1 MGKQTGSRI
10 WRRAWVAAGV
20 IVGVLL
26 VGAVLAAAFAPFVY
40 AELMPRLE
48 PHVIVDPAPARIA
61 KGRMFDGYFVV
72 QDLGAGT
79 FAIGEP
85 RYYQQNYSYLIIG
98 TKRAL
103 MFDSGSGTR
112 DIGKV
117 VRSLTRL
124 PVTVMV
130 SHLHFDHFGGI
141 GAFDHVAMIDLPQT
155 RADVSNGRLRPGRY
169 AYLGFWDGRS
179 APATRITEWLS
190 PGAVIDLG
198 GRSLTVLS
206 TPGHTPSS
214 AALFDA
220 ADHRLFIGDY
230 VYPTT
235 LYAFLPGASLSAY
248 RQTARRLLATVPGD
262 TILWTAHCCRKG
274 EGVAAPWLTVK
285 DLRDL
290 DRTLMAVQAGTATFT
305 GFYPRRYPVNDQM
318 TLATGFPWNNR

>member
-1 MGKQTGSRI
+1 MGKQPASLI
-10 WRRAWVAAGV
+10 LRRTWPGATAA
-20 IVGVLL
+20 ICVLL
-26 VGAVLAAAFAPFVY
+26 AGAGLAAVFAPFVH
-40 AELMPRLE
+40 AELMSRLQ
-48 PHVIVDPAPARIA
+48 PHVVIDPAPARIA
-61 KGRMFDGYFVV
+61 KGRMFDDYFAV

-103 MFDSGSGTR
+103 MFDAGSGTR

-117 VRSLTRL
+117 VKSLTRL

-155 RADVSNGRLRPGRY
+155 RADMSDGRFRPGRY
-169 AYLGFWDGRS
+169 QYLGLLDGRS
-179 APATRITEWLS
+179 APSTRVTEWLA

-198 GRSLTVLS
+198 GRSLTVLA

-214 AALFDA
+214 VALFDA
-220 ADHRLFIGDY
+220 ANHRLFIGDFI
-230 VYPTT
+230 YPTT

-248 RQTARRLLATVPGD
+248 HRTAQRLLSTLPDD

-274 EGVAAPWLTVK
+274 EGVLAPWLNIK
-285 DLRDL
+285 DVRDL
-290 DRTLMAVQAGTATFT
+290 DTALMRVKAGTAAST

>member
-1 MGKQTGSRI
+1 MGRQTGSRI
-10 WRRAWVAAGV
+10 LRKAWIALGV
-20 IVGVLL
+20 VVGLLL
-26 VGAVLAAAFAPFVY
+26 VGIFLAAAFAPYVY
-40 AELMPRLE
+40 AELMPRLN

-61 KGRMFDGYFVV
+61 KGRMFDDYFAV

-117 VRSLTRL
+117 VKSLTRL

-130 SHLHFDHFGGI
+130 SHLHFDHYGGI
-141 GAFDHVAMIDLPQT
+141 GAFDRVAMIDLPQT
-155 RADVSNGRLRPGRY
+155 RADVSDGRFRPGRY
-169 AYLGFWDGRS
+169 EYLGFWDGRS
-179 APATRITEWLS
+179 APATRITEWLK

-198 GRSLTVLS
+198 GRSLTLLS
-206 TPGHTPSS
+206 TTGHTPSS
-214 AALFDA
+214 AALYDVA
-220 ADHRLFIGDY
+220 NHRLFIGDY

-248 RQTARRLLATVPGD
+248 RQTAQRLLATMPGD
-262 TILWTAHCCRKG
+262 TILWTAHCCRRG
-274 EGVAAPWLTVK
+274 EGVAAPWLTMQDV
-285 DLRDL
+285 RDL
-290 DRTLMAVQAGTATFT
+290 DRTLKAIHGGTATFT